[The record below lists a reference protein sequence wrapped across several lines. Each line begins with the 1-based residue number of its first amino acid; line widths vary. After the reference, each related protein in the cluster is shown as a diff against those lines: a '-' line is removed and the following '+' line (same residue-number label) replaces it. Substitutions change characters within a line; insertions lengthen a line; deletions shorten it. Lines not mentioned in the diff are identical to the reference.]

1 MGASERAVDALRRYG
16 PGLAVMV
23 AVAAVARLLATA
35 TGLSALLFAVG
46 GAALVANTVG
56 VPAWARPGLDSHKL
70 LLETGIV
77 LLGAGLTLDQLT
89 RAGPR
94 VVALA
99 VLGVVAGVA
108 SVELL
113 CRRAGVRDRAG
124 ALVASGAGVCGV
136 SAVVAVAGGV
146 DADETDVAYAVGTVL
161 LYDAVT
167 LVAFP
172 AAGALLALD
181 PRIYG
186 VWAGVSMFSTGP
198 VAAAGFAHSQTAGQ
212 WATVTKLVRNALIGA
227 VVVYYSL
234 RFARREATGRAEA
247 TTRTDSTAT
256 DEAPSAAG
264 VTAPTGGDAE
274 DGGEEPHDRD
284 RGVEPD
290 DETRPEAGPAD
301 DGVGGEGAAGGR
313 GVSVADVWTRFPKF
327 VVGFLAAALLAN
339 TVLPGAAAP
348 AGRAADALFAL
359 AFVGLGFEIDLAA
372 VREARP
378 APVVAVGVH
387 LLVWSVLA
395 LAIVSAVL

>member
-1 MGASERAVDALRRYG
+1 VTAAAVERGVDAVRRYG

-23 AVAAVARLLATA
+23 AVAAAARLLAAA

-46 GAALVANTVG
+46 SAALVANTVG
-56 VPAWARPGLDSHKL
+56 VPSWARPGLDSHKL

-77 LLGAGLTLDQLT
+77 LLGAGLTLEQLT

-99 VLGVVAGVA
+99 ILGVVAGVA

-146 DADETDVAYAVGTVL
+146 DADETDVAYAVATVL

-234 RFARREATGRAEA
+234 RFARRGSSRARE
-247 TTRTDSTAT
+247 
-256 DEAPSAAG
+256 DESPAGPDAAAQSRSGVDVEDDGAIDHEGGDDPGGGPAPSEQAGERSGTGTAAG
-264 VTAPTGGDAE
+264 L
-274 DGGEEPHDRD
+274 
-284 RGVEPD
+284 RG
-290 DETRPEAGPAD
+290 A
-301 DGVGGEGAAGGR
+301 
-313 GVSVADVWTRFPKF
+313 SVAEVWTRFPKF

-387 LLVWSVLA
+387 LLVWSAVALVL
-395 LAIVSAVL
+395 VSVVL